1 MVINSDKAES
11 TKNTFR
17 TYLDWLGNRSLS
29 PEDQNRYREA
39 EVERWAGLQTSFKIR
54 ESGIEVKT
62 SNSAGTVE
70 GSLVAPPV
78 MGRGGCCKHRGESG
92 AKVTERPAEEVG
104 PHIQGDGNSL
114 QTGKSTGHE

>member
-17 TYLDWLGNRSLS
+17 TYLDWLGNRSSS

-39 EVERWAGLQTSFKIR
+39 EVERWVGLQTSFKIR

-62 SNSAGTVE
+62 SNSTGTVE

-78 MGRGGCCKHRGESG
+78 MGRGGCCKPRGESG
-92 AKVTERPAEEVG
+92 AKVTGRPAEEVG
-104 PHIQGDGNSL
+104 PQVQGDGNSL
-114 QTGKSTGHE
+114 QTEKSTGHE